1 MFATKQE
8 WFEGVVTGQYATVKA
23 AISVFEGQRD
33 SEGLTALMRAAAI
46 GDDEMC
52 RILAVS
58 ESGCAT
64 PQGYTALMLAALGDN
79 EECVRIL
86 APLEQAIILR
96 DCRTPLMLA
105 AEAGSAKACSV
116 LLKWYGPESDA
127 NGLTALDYAVLAG
140 HVDVVRSLLLF
151 GRYSIPHL
159 RRSLE
164 MAHTCVNPQ
173 VSLLIREHLASLE
186 GNVAARAACQTALL
200 SFGQT
205 RCAPRD
211 QNGRPMTSKERIAT
225 LEHDNSQLRAKME
238 GTLERVADL
247 CRQNEAQSQ
256 SLAALTRTVD
266 VLSRDRPA
274 SRTFANNSSQV
285 TDVIVA
291 KPDTAIS
298 TVDRFATI
306 DEKDVSIPVTLGSR
320 DTSLKSG
327 GDDSVAVSEPIDSIE
342 PTEPAESST
351 STGPNTLS
359 LLPSEGKTS
368 LMIAIQNFQLM
379 TAQELIRNEVGKTDS
394 RGYTAL
400 MYAAAYGIAEMVI
413 LLAPLETGRAD
424 HEGKTALMH
433 AAVLNNETI
442 VDILALHEACL
453 RMPSGDTALHLAT
466 RAGAARAVRALAK
479 VEARLLDRSGRT
491 ALMIATDLGNVEL
504 CRTLAQFEGG
514 LFDMN
519 GNTALHM
526 AVYKGDPALVSAI
539 APYEARFKNRADKTP
554 LMIAIEAGL
563 EGIVR
568 IIASYDTETLGEG
581 GNNAL
586 MLAAQRGSVTAT
598 GTISQY
604 STSPRARNQ
613 EGSTALEVAI
623 RSRQYDKTLLLAE
636 KDPCAMATRNTIEL
650 GNRHKLIRDLLSA
663 IDDDNIVSVW
673 QLLLYVEPDDEQLRM
688 DLLRQAILKGRMT
701 TSMLISDSMWPEDAL
716 AKYRRAISDGI
727 TESGRI
733 HFGTETLANRNVR
746 VMMNNANNLNDPA
759 SFHDIQ
765 RNNDGRTPLHIA
777 ALNDDVIGVW
787 KHLRDC
793 AGLLDNFGETALML
807 AARANSIPCTRLL
820 MGQEAGGVNHQ
831 GETALSIALR
841 KRNIPL
847 ANILLPLE
855 GVSTSRF
862 KRTNNCL
869 TELMT
874 AARDNDIVT
883 CYCLLQLQGGLLDP
897 EGRTALYYAAEA
909 GHTDIVEMLLAHESR
924 RQARNGWSALM
935 VAAYNGHT
943 GCVELLAPREAGM
956 TTDRGVTALM
966 LAASQGHVEA
976 SKPLFTSEAGIQTTT
991 GYTALIAAIERDCSE
1006 LVTLLLPIEGKL
1018 REANEKP
1025 LIEYAT
1031 SDKVRE
1037 LIRARDE
1044 A

>member
-8 WFEGVVTGQYATVKA
+8 WFEGAVSGQYATVKA

-33 SEGLTALMRAAAI
+33 SDGLTALMRAAAI

-58 ESGCAT
+58 ESGRTT
-64 PQGYTALMLAALGDN
+64 PQGYTALMLAALGDSV
-79 EECVRIL
+79 ECVRIL

-116 LLKWYGPESDA
+116 LLKWYGPETDA
-127 NGLTALDYAVLAG
+127 NGLTALDYAALAG
-140 HVDVVRSLLLF
+140 HTDVVRSLLLF
-151 GRYSIPHL
+151 GRYSLPHL

-164 MAHTCVNPQ
+164 LAHSCVNPQ

-186 GNVAARAACQTALL
+186 GDAAARAACQSALL

-211 QNGRPMTSKERIAT
+211 QNGRPIPMTSKERIAT
-225 LEHDNSQLRAKME
+225 LEYDNSQLRAKME
-238 GTLERVADL
+238 GALERVADL
-247 CRQNEAQSQ
+247 YRQNEAQSQ
-256 SLAALTRTVD
+256 SLVALTRTVD
-266 VLSRDRPA
+266 ALSRERPA
-274 SRTFANNSSQV
+274 SRTLADTPSQT

-298 TVDRFATI
+298 TVDRFVTI
-306 DEKDVSIPVTLGSR
+306 DEEDAAAPVMLGSR

-327 GDDSVAVSEPIDSIE
+327 GEDSVAVSEPIESLE
-342 PTEPAESST
+342 PTEPNT
-351 STGPNTLS
+351 TTRPNAS
-359 LLPSEGKTS
+359 PLLPSEGKTP

-379 TAQELIRNEVGKTDS
+379 TAQELIRSDAGKTDS

-400 MYAAAYGIAEMVI
+400 MYAAAYGITEMVI
-413 LLAPLETGRAD
+413 LLAPLETGRVD

-433 AAVLNNETI
+433 AAVLNNETV

-491 ALMIATDLGNVEL
+491 ALMIATDLGNTEL
-504 CRTLAQFEGG
+504 CRTLAPFEGG

-539 APYEARFKNRADKTP
+539 APYEAKFKNRAEKTP

-598 GTISQY
+598 DTVNQY

-636 KDPCAMATRNTIEL
+636 KDPCAMATRNTVEV

-663 IDDDNIVSVW
+663 IDDDNIISVW

-701 TSMLISDSMWPEDAL
+701 MSVLISDSMWPEDAL
-716 AKYRRAISDGI
+716 SKYRRAISDGI

-733 HFGTETLANRNVR
+733 HFGTETLANRNVKI
-746 VMMNNANNLNDPA
+746 MMNNANDLNNLA
-759 SFHDIQ
+759 SFHDTQ
-765 RNNDGRTPLHIA
+765 RDNDGRTPLHIA

-793 AGLLDNFGETALML
+793 AGLLDNSGETALML

-841 KRNIPL
+841 KKNIPL

-855 GVSTSRF
+855 GISISRF
-862 KRTNNCL
+862 TRTNNCL

-924 RQARNGWSALM
+924 RQARSGWSALM

-943 GCVELLAPREAGM
+943 ECVELLVPREAGM
-956 TTDRGVTALM
+956 MTDRGVTALM
-966 LAASQGHVEA
+966 LAASQGHVEVGRL
-976 SKPLFTSEAGIQTTT
+976 LFTSEAGIQTTT

-1031 SDKVRE
+1031 SDTVRE
-1037 LIRARDE
+1037 LIRARCE